1 MKKCPKC
8 EINYILDNQEVCFSC
23 KGSSLPRHD
32 GCPIGVGQGLEK
44 EFLKYLIKQ
53 GYKEYTS
60 SGMPSTALQYVSAVK
75 EVISREWLSEDSF
88 KKQIKEIISKY
99 DFGGKEEVYGMK
111 GHRTVINALKRFR
124 EFLIIENKM

>member
-23 KGSSLPRHD
+23 KGSTSFPPDREQ
-32 GCPIGVGQGLEK
+32 IGISQGLER
-44 EFLKYLIKQ
+44 EFLNYLIKQ
-53 GYKEYTS
+53 GYKEYTTA
-60 SGMPSTALQYVSAVK
+60 GMPSTALQYVSAVK
-75 EVISREWLSEDSF
+75 EVASREWLSEASF
-88 KKQIKEIISKY
+88 KKEIKEIISKY

-124 EFLIIENKM
+124 EFLIIENKD